1 MLLFCVFIIVWFLLL
16 MRLSNDGEFDI
27 KAVIWVLASILVYW
41 GFSYINAPDMKGYM
55 LFFNKISTHGWV
67 LNSLR
72 GTSGGNMEPGLFI
85 IMQLCKRL
93 NSSFFFFQAIMLSI
107 NVILAYFGLRK
118 IYGLTKDALVFI
130 ILFAVNITFFM
141 SAMRQ
146 GVVISLFIFCIPLFV
161 ENKWK
166 YYIPIL
172 ILSIFFH
179 QTAFLLI
186 LVPLIWYLYNK
197 ISSSHFLSWSW
208 FKITVFI
215 VCNLSYFA
223 GLSIGEFIESRLA
236 NIVFDSSV
244 STTRSLSV
252 GHSMEES
259 NFGILKV
266 LELDL
271 CYAIFCMSNLVEKN
285 NYFKLIGGLV
295 FVFFCMNMLV
305 GGIIVHRI
313 SYYIQIPYYIALF
326 ASLNLL
332 LTKYLHFD
340 DKLSNGIIYCYMVFL
355 YLFQAVS
362 SSGYIFEYHLLD
374 LL

>member
-1 MLLFCVFIIVWFLLL
+1 
-16 MRLSNDGEFDI
+16 MRLSNDDEFDY
-27 KAVIWVLASILVYW
+27 KAVLWVLPSILIYW
-41 GFSYINAPDMKGYM
+41 GFSYINAPDIKGYM
-55 LFFNKISTHGWV
+55 RFFNKLSTQGWV
-67 LNSLR
+67 LKSLR
-72 GTSGGNMEPGLFI
+72 ETSAWNMEPGLFV
-85 IMQLCKRL
+85 IMQWCKKF
-93 NSSFFFFQAIMLSI
+93 NSSYFFFQSVMLSM
-107 NVILAYFGLRK
+107 NVILAYLGLKK
-118 IYGLTKDALVFI
+118 IYGSNKKALMFVL
-130 ILFAVNITFFM
+130 LFAMNITFFM

-146 GVVISLFIFCIPLFV
+146 GVVIALFILCIPLFV
-161 ENKWK
+161 DNKWHF
-166 YYIPIL
+166 YIPIL
-172 ILSIFFH
+172 IMSIFFH

-197 ISSSHFLSWSW
+197 TSSSHFLSWSW
-208 FKITVFI
+208 FKIMVFI

-223 GLSIGEFIESRLA
+223 GLSIGEFIESRLGD
-236 NIVFDSSV
+236 IVFDSSV
-244 STTRSLSV
+244 STTRSMSV

-313 SYYIQIPYYIALF
+313 SYYLLIPYYIALF

-340 DKLSNGIIYCYMVFL
+340 DKLSNGIIYFYMVFL
-355 YLFQAVS
+355 YLFQTVS
-362 SSGYIFEYHLLD
+362 SSGYIFGYHLLD